1 MVFLPELCVAHE
13 NFILDISTICLRRN
27 LHSRLDYEQT
37 IKFFKVA
44 YSLDKC
50 NYPYGYKMQLSNN
63 DRLKKANELS
73 HGLNDLVACS
83 HANDGGFDRKIAG
96 GSKMIQGEMKSRLD

>member
-1 MVFLPELCVAHE
+1 
-13 NFILDISTICLRRN
+13 
-27 LHSRLDYEQT
+27 
-37 IKFFKVA
+37 
-44 YSLDKC
+44 
-50 NYPYGYKMQLSNN
+50 MQLSNN

-96 GSKMIQGEMKSRLD
+96 GSKMIQGEMKKQIGLGVWPANGDLGPKEDIQ

>member
-1 MVFLPELCVAHE
+1 
-13 NFILDISTICLRRN
+13 
-27 LHSRLDYEQT
+27 
-37 IKFFKVA
+37 
-44 YSLDKC
+44 
-50 NYPYGYKMQLSNN
+50 MQLSNN